1 MTPHS
6 PNPLPL
12 FLLLAIPFPVFRKRY
27 EDFRVPGEL
36 RDDFFSS
43 GDDSDYIYSDGDAK
57 DAVPGLVACGRM
69 DSPVAATAATPAW
82 NQNAY
87 SSIKPAFD
95 HPAPYLTRR
104 RMEGFGGGDASMLSV
119 SAQQQQQETR

>member
-1 MTPHS
+1 M
-6 PNPLPL
+6 
-12 FLLLAIPFPVFRKRY
+12 LATPFPALRKRH

-43 GDDSDYIYSDGDAK
+43 GDDSDYSDSDDDAK

-69 DSPVAATAATPAW
+69 DPPAAAAAATPAW

-87 SSIKPAFD
+87 SSVKPAFD

-104 RMEGFGGGDASMLSV
+104 RMEGFGGGEASMLSV
-119 SAQQQQQETR
+119 SAQQQQETR